1 MPGRV
6 LYERGAPGR
15 PSLVALA
22 LLCRHMAE
30 VGRRTIEDCD
40 ESRPD
45 EWGIPAAVLRP
56 LQDLRTLGCRLMD
69 ERGQADAVFSCCA
82 DEPEL
87 ESPVAETQWLPLV
100 LTVNSRIIEF
110 IRELAVW
117 MD

>member
-1 MPGRV
+1 
-6 LYERGAPGR
+6 
-15 PSLVALA
+15 
-22 LLCRHMAE
+22 
-30 VGRRTIEDCD
+30 
-40 ESRPD
+40 
-45 EWGIPAAVLRP
+45 
-56 LQDLRTLGCRLMD
+56 MD

-117 MD
+117 MELSQGRGASAGRSIGRGGGRPCPG